1 MQKEGARGMMGNQS
15 ASLRD
20 PLEERQRKKGRDR
33 EEKRVIQR

>member
-1 MQKEGARGMMGNQS
+1 MMGNQS
-15 ASLRD
+15 ALLRD

>member
-1 MQKEGARGMMGNQS
+1 MMGNQS